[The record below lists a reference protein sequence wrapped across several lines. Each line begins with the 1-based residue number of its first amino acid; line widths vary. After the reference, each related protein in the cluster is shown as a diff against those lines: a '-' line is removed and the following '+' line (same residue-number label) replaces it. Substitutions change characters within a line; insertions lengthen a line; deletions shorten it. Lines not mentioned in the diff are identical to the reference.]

1 MKAIDNKELILA
13 LEELEKEKGIKKE
26 YVLESIETALVTA
39 YKRNFDAL
47 ENVKV
52 DIDHN
57 TGATHI
63 YSIKEVMER
72 ANDDALEI
80 SLEDA
85 HKINKDL
92 KIGDSVEV
100 EIVPKDFGRIAAQTA
115 KQVIVQKL
123 REVERDIVFDEY
135 SQRKGEIVSG
145 IIQKA
150 DKNIVIMDL
159 GKLEGIMLAKEKMP
173 TETYRVNDKIKAYI
187 VDVERGLKGAP
198 QVMVSRSHP
207 DFVRKLLEFE
217 IPEIYEGLIEI
228 KAVSRDP
235 GYRSKV
241 AVYSQDP
248 NIDPVGSC
256 VGSKGVRI
264 QNVINELHGE
274 KIDVIEWDEDP
285 SIFISAALLP
295 AQILAVDI
303 KENSIYS
310 DTLEEKIKQ
319 TNEKVAYLTF
329 DDGPNPKATPK
340 ILKILKKENVK
351 ATFFVI
357 GKNVEQYPEIV
368 KQEYEEGHYIAN
380 HGYSHNNKILYKSDD
395 SFKKEIKKTDEAI
408 SQAIGEKEYSA
419 KIFRFPNGFM
429 SKANKKQKEH
439 AVELLKQ
446 MDYTYIDWNCLNNDS
461 MRKYNSS
468 QLVSNLKK
476 SIGNK
481 EVLII
486 LMHDTKDVSD
496 SSEALENSIKYLK
509 LKGYKFKNFYDE

>member
-1 MKAIDNKELILA
+1 MKAIDNKELILS

-26 YVLESIETALVTA
+26 YVIEAIETALVTA

-52 DIDHN
+52 DIDKQ

-63 YSIKEVMER
+63 YAIKDIMEV
-72 ANDDALEI
+72 AKDDATEI

-85 HKINKDL
+85 HKINKSL
-92 KIGDSVEV
+92 QLGDQVDV

-285 SIFISAALLP
+285 SVFIAAALLP

-303 KENSIYS
+303 KEN
-310 DTLEEKIKQ
+310 EKFAEVI
-319 TNEKVAYLTF
+319 VP
-329 DDGPNPKATPK
+329 DDQLSLA
-340 ILKILKKENVK
+340 
-351 ATFFVI
+351 I
-357 GKNVEQYPEIV
+357 GKSGQNARLAAKLTNWKIDIKSESQYREFLEQNG
-368 KQEYEEGHYIAN
+368 KNEE
-380 HGYSHNNKILYKSDD
+380 
-395 SFKKEIKKTDEAI
+395 
-408 SQAIGEKEYSA
+408 
-419 KIFRFPNGFM
+419 
-429 SKANKKQKEH
+429 
-439 AVELLKQ
+439 
-446 MDYTYIDWNCLNNDS
+446 
-461 MRKYNSS
+461 
-468 QLVSNLKK
+468 
-476 SIGNK
+476 
-481 EVLII
+481 
-486 LMHDTKDVSD
+486 DVN
-496 SSEALENSIKYLK
+496 E
-509 LKGYKFKNFYDE
+509 

>member
-1 MKAIDNKELILA
+1 MKKVLFNK
-13 LEELEKEKGIKKE
+13 
-26 YVLESIETALVTA
+26 
-39 YKRNFDAL
+39 
-47 ENVKV
+47 
-52 DIDHN
+52 
-57 TGATHI
+57 
-63 YSIKEVMER
+63 
-72 ANDDALEI
+72 
-80 SLEDA
+80 
-85 HKINKDL
+85 KIM
-92 KIGDSVEV
+92 IC
-100 EIVPKDFGRIAAQTA
+100 I
-115 KQVIVQKL
+115 
-123 REVERDIVFDEY
+123 
-135 SQRKGEIVSG
+135 
-145 IIQKA
+145 
-150 DKNIVIMDL
+150 
-159 GKLEGIMLAKEKMP
+159 
-173 TETYRVNDKIKAYI
+173 
-187 VDVERGLKGAP
+187 
-198 QVMVSRSHP
+198 
-207 DFVRKLLEFE
+207 
-217 IPEIYEGLIEI
+217 
-228 KAVSRDP
+228 
-235 GYRSKV
+235 
-241 AVYSQDP
+241 
-248 NIDPVGSC
+248 
-256 VGSKGVRI
+256 
-264 QNVINELHGE
+264 
-274 KIDVIEWDEDP
+274 
-285 SIFISAALLP
+285 IFILCICIYIGKIFEN
-295 AQILAVDI
+295 QISFAVDI
-303 KENSIYS
+303 KENSIYT
-310 DTLEEKIKQ
+310 DTLEEKIKR

-368 KQEYEEGHYIAN
+368 KQEYEEGHYIGN

-429 SKANKKQKEH
+429 SKSNKKQKEH

-481 EVLII
+481 DVLII